1 MLFVASLCL
10 RAPVVQP
17 APPLA
22 ARLPSPFC
30 CVPSEPAA
38 SPSPP
43 SPPPLPPSLL
53 PAALHHPLAQMGVC
67 LAGYGLHVAVLS
79 RRHLAIGSLR
89 VGLDTLAGLAVLGA
103 AARHRTAR
111 GAGAV
116 PAWLLGEVDPTDG
129 SDAGRHCLDLRSEP
143 KAAKLRTAATAA
155 VTLVAPLLF
164 GAVSSFFEALPHCLG
179 QPSPSPLTPTRPGPR
194 RCSTRWWHWVC
205 LSLVPQWW
213 VRAWCS
219 SKAHAHTMLS
229 EHRVQPPHLP
239 QPASIG
245 AIYLLLVKLMAAR
258 HNQPGR
264 PFFGAGGWA
273 PMERGVLPNMRGPS
287 PPPRPLARC
296 GGGWRL
302 LGCCRCSAATSRQS
316 ASSTSWSRSIRWSA
330 NTRRP
335 LARLVA
341 SSASLCSPALDFR
354 APSCSAH
361 PALGRCTRRSCLSST
376 TPLRAWSR
384 SSPTRATARPFR

>member
-1 MLFVASLCL
+1 LSMLFVAALASLCL

-17 APPLA
+17 ALPLA

-53 PAALHHPLAQMGVC
+53 PAALRHPLAQMGVC

-164 GAVSSFFEALPHCLG
+164 GAVSSFFEALLYALVALG
-179 QPSPSPLTPTRPGPR
+179 LPLTR
-194 RCSTRWWHWVC
+194 
-205 LSLVPQWW
+205 
-213 VRAWCS
+213 S
-219 SKAHAHTMLS
+219 SMVGARMVL
-229 EHRVQPPHLP
+229 EQ
-239 QPASIG
+239 G

-264 PFFGAGGWA
+264 PFFGAGGWV
-273 PMERGVLPNMRGPS
+273 R
-287 PPPRPLARC
+287 
-296 GGGWRL
+296 WRL
-302 LGCCRCSAATSRQS
+302 SSPWLLPVLGGY
-316 ASSTSWSRSIRWSA
+316 
-330 NTRRP
+330 
-335 LARLVA
+335 VA
-341 SSASLCSPALDFR
+341 SVGIFNLVEPLNQVERKHPPSFGPPGCLLSLLVFACP
-354 APSCSAH
+354 
-361 PALGRCTRRSCLSST
+361 
-376 TPLRAWSR
+376 
-384 SSPTRATARPFR
+384 

>member
-1 MLFVASLCL
+1 MLFVAALASLCL
-10 RAPVVQP
+10 HAPVVQP
-17 APPLA
+17 ALPLA

-53 PAALHHPLAQMGVC
+53 PAALRHPLAQMGVC

-155 VTLVAPLLF
+155 VTLALLYALVA
-164 GAVSSFFEALPHCLG
+164 LG
-179 QPSPSPLTPTRPGPR
+179 LPLTR
-194 RCSTRWWHWVC
+194 
-205 LSLVPQWW
+205 
-213 VRAWCS
+213 S
-219 SKAHAHTMLS
+219 SM
-229 EHRVQPPHLP
+229 V
-239 QPASIG
+239 G

-273 PMERGVLPNMRGPS
+273 PMERAVRWRLASPWLLPVLGGYVASVGIFNLVEPLNQVERKHPPSFGPPGAIRSLLVNAATPCIGAPLFEEVHSRAFVMQALTSAMPLRLALLANGALFGAQHLQAGLVLPLAAMGYFWGVLYALSGNLLVPVAVHALWNSRIFLGS
-287 PPPRPLARC
+287 ALA
-296 GGGWRL
+296 L
-302 LGCCRCSAATSRQS
+302 
-316 ASSTSWSRSIRWSA
+316 
-330 NTRRP
+330 
-335 LARLVA
+335 
-341 SSASLCSPALDFR
+341 
-354 APSCSAH
+354 
-361 PALGRCTRRSCLSST
+361 
-376 TPLRAWSR
+376 
-384 SSPTRATARPFR
+384 